1 MLAAADHVRS
11 PQNLL
16 LRAQK
21 DLSDA
26 IEIRQE
32 RQRNGQ
38 FRIIGVVEAIIFEP
52 DQAFDPANAT
62 SDAPQ
67 VGRRLY
73 WPDAGGPWIGRSI
86 PENFLI
92 FASHLRLPLPDV
104 PDVAHDDPNR
114 LPIGDHSNP
123 LRDKDNL
130 WKPGDPVKSVP
141 MMKQRM
147 ECVASG
153 KIGPYLVFQP
163 VAQIQILMGGARAA
177 RIAQHSGTLVGGGTV
192 GSAQPA
198 AMGSHRLPLSSMG
211 GDTVMALLI
220 DPKNGEAL
228 LVGGRESSSSAA
240 VDMKS

>member
-1 MLAAADHVRS
+1 MRS
-11 PQNLL
+11 
-16 LRAQK
+16 RFAR
-21 DLSDA
+21 S
-26 IEIRQE
+26 
-32 RQRNGQ
+32 
-38 FRIIGVVEAIIFEP
+38 
-52 DQAFDPANAT
+52 ANAT
-62 SDAPQ
+62 ASSASSALWKRLFSSRIRLSIPPMPRAMR
-67 VGRRLY
+67 RRLAGGCTG
-73 WPDAGGPWIGRSI
+73 PNAGGPWIGRSI

-228 LVGGRESSSSAA
+228 LVGGRESSLSAA